1 MGEITWNICKSFY
14 VFFIYSIIIPWMR
27 ICCIVPLP
35 KWCLQ
40 MRAQGIAAGF
50 LMNWASKPL
59 WTQACVFEWRR
70 GFTHAKIFVSFPF
83 QIPNKLLLLSFTG
96 NNWKQNAK
104 SKCTCVLQV
113 FSIFFS
119 YIICSVK
126 RCNSSLHLSLMRKL
140 MQ

>member
-14 VFFIYSIIIPWMR
+14 VFFIYRIVIPRMR

-59 WTQACVFEWRR
+59 WTQAWVFEWRR
-70 GFTHAKIFVSFPF
+70 GFTHAKIFVSFFPF
-83 QIPNKLLLLSFTG
+83 RFPTNGSSFHLLAIIGNKMQNLNVLVCSKSSPSFSAIYFVLLKDATLLYSCHWWD
-96 NNWKQNAK
+96 N
-104 SKCTCVLQV
+104 
-113 FSIFFS
+113 
-119 YIICSVK
+119 
-126 RCNSSLHLSLMRKL
+126 
-140 MQ
+140 